1 MLVRELLETFD
12 FGTYASLVNFANRL
26 TRFYHES
33 LIPYT
38 KDWWDENKDDP
49 DTKKLNF
56 VLGSK
61 KARWFNEHYLSS
73 RAKRVSGI
81 EQHFRAASREETTAK
96 DAFKTLGNLPVHAFR
111 GTHANET
118 GSKHLDAISH
128 LLPSALK
135 TLGEERG
142 KKDLIEAAAA
152 LKKAVQ
158 QFETAKAGAGVEHT
172 PKTTRKSS
180 EPKTTETDSTHST
193 QRALA
198 DKVVNDIINT
208 LPEKVR
214 GKIRNKIAKAGNKL
228 LAMKIEMDNL
238 KRTGEL

>member
-1 MLVRELLETFD
+1 
-12 FGTYASLVNFANRL
+12 
-26 TRFYHES
+26 
-33 LIPYT
+33 
-38 KDWWDENKDDP
+38 
-49 DTKKLNF
+49 
-56 VLGSK
+56 
-61 KARWFNEHYLSS
+61 
-73 RAKRVSGI
+73 
-81 EQHFRAASREETTAK
+81 
-96 DAFKTLGNLPVHAFR
+96 
-111 GTHANET
+111 
-118 GSKHLDAISH
+118 
-128 LLPSALK
+128 LPSALK